1 MGCTM
6 NISIVQLIFICKGA
20 IKLNPIVIYFSHA
33 GENFINGI
41 SQKIP
46 IGHTEVLAHKIVNR
60 LNCPIIQLRES
71 DCYPDS
77 YDETVKRAKSEKKET
92 MHVAYQDLNLNR
104 SKIDTLFLGYP
115 NWWGSYPRVIAT
127 FLEDFDTDGLII
139 YPFCTHEGSAFGSSL
154 NELKN
159 QCPIADIRSGLP
171 VRGSRVER
179 ADVAIGNW
187 LLAYK

>member
-1 MGCTM
+1 MSCTM
-6 NISIVQLIFICKGA
+6 SISIVQLIFICKGG
-20 IKLNPIVIYFSHA
+20 IKLNPVVVYFSRA
-33 GENFINGI
+33 GENFINGV

-46 IGHTEVLAHKIVNR
+46 IGNTEVLAHKIIDQ
-60 LNCPIIQLRES
+60 LNCPFIRLKEIEN
-71 DCYPDS
+71 YPDS
-77 YDETVKRAKSEKKET
+77 YDETVKQAELEKKGNT
-92 MHVAYQDLNLNR
+92 RVAYQKIELDR

-115 NWWGSYPRVIAT
+115 NWWGSYPRIIST

-159 QCPIADIRSGLP
+159 QCPNADIRCGLP
-171 VRGSRVER
+171 VRGSRVQR
-179 ADVAIGNW
+179 ADVAIENW